1 MAPFAP
7 FRQAWE
13 TCQISTLA
21 VMMNFPHEPGLL
33 AVTTTWWALAPVESV
48 IPDNEEKTCGWPL
61 IQSWTPGKSNC
72 IGAPSFKAAPG
83 KKHPEGVQVEHAILS
98 ALKFPF
104 HWEISGQRSHILS
117 VRHAVG
123 LLPRAAMDIRIFVSD
138 SDRQLVKG
146 KGRACIFAGVLDS
159 PPTPCCRFSNK
170 YVDSPRAP

>member
-1 MAPFAP
+1 MSDFDSSSDDELPP
-7 FRQAWE
+7 RSPDSWQ
-13 TCQISTLA
+13 
-21 VMMNFPHEPGLL
+21 LL
-33 AVTTTWWALAPVESV
+33 PRGGNWHQWNLPV

-83 KKHPEGVQVEHAILS
+83 KKHPEWVQVEHAILS

-104 HWEISGQRSHILS
+104 HWDISGQRSHIVS

-146 KGRACIFAGVLDS
+146 KGQACIFAGVLDS

-170 YVDSPRAP
+170 YVDSPCAP